1 MNQNPLISIITVC
14 YNSEKYIDDAF
25 SSILNQTYSK
35 FEYILIDGSSTD
47 GTVSKAKAFKK
58 VLKQAFTI
66 VSEKDQGIYDAMNK
80 GIKLAKGDLIC
91 ILNSDDFFVPESL
104 QRYVDCFRSNNCA
117 DNLIIVG
124 DANRVDNNL
133 EIRYLRKNNLS
144 ILQQQIEFTM
154 PLVHPAFCVHR
165 HVYGELVGLFDVS
178 VKLIADYD
186 FTYKAYKSGKVVFA
200 FVNAVTVNMREGGVS
215 DVFDLGLIWDR
226 AAARFTVRKHHQNAA
241 KNFLLCTRFYLE
253 EVVRQFLKKYFRKTR
268 LLKTN
273 RKYDT

>member
-25 SSILNQTYSK
+25 SSILNQTYSN

-47 GTVSKAKAFKK
+47 GTLSKARAFKN
-58 VLKQAFTI
+58 LLHQDFTI
-66 VSEKDQGIYDAMNK
+66 VSEKDDGIYDAMNK
-80 GIKLAKGDLIC
+80 GIELAKGELIC

-104 QRYVDCFRSNNCA
+104 QRYVECYRGHNCA

-124 DANRVDNNL
+124 DAHRVDRNG
-133 EIRYLRKNNLS
+133 EISYLRRNTLS
-144 ILQQQIEFTM
+144 ILEQQIEFTM
-154 PLVHPAFCVHR
+154 PLVHPAFCVHTN
-165 HVYGELVGLFDVS
+165 VYKKLVGLFNVS

-186 FTYKAYKSGKVVFA
+186 FTYKAYKSGEVEFA
-200 FVNAVTVNMREGGVS
+200 FVNSVTVNMREGGVS

-226 AAARFTVRKHHQNAA
+226 TAARFTVRKHYQNAA
-241 KNFLLCTRFYLE
+241 KNFLLCARFYTE
-253 EVVRQFLKKYFRKTR
+253 EVLRQFLKKYFRKTK

-273 RKYDT
+273 RKHDS